1 MPITN
6 HLGHKVLSP
15 ITDKE
20 EFEKACKKNIY
31 HMLMY
36 SALQGI
42 CQAIAQ
48 MGIFD
53 AYLYVMAGDS
63 NKAVGWAESISGLSQ
78 VSVAIPAGILVD
90 KFSRALI
97 CRWCGWFSL
106 LMVVLSICG
115 IYYDNMIVICFA
127 LAVAGG
133 YFATQNCATYSLF
146 ADSIPQG
153 HRAKWLTRASVV
165 NQLASGLGPFIGLF
179 LFVYFG
185 NEWRLSVLHTVLII
199 GFLGFIP
206 ANFFLFGWTDVT
218 HEDGLGGNAGRSGA
232 HVYRKTTSEWT
243 WTIPYLMCA
252 NDFITC
258 IGAGMTVKFFPLF
271 FKNDYNFSPTQVQL
285 LWAFYGLTFG
295 LFTWFCDKVAN
306 HVGRVQAG
314 ILFSTLG
321 VICLFCLA
329 WVRWLPA
336 VVFTFLLRGAV
347 QNAIYPVDRSII
359 MDFVPSH
366 QRGRWNALE
375 SLSSMTWSGSA
386 VIGGYLMDNHD
397 YRYTFVVTAYI
408 YLVALLMR
416 LPLLKLVPKEEKFT
430 FTESLLS
437 VPESNASMDEERMKV
452 MASPRTPNSKFEN

>member
-1 MPITN
+1 MPIKN
-6 HLGHKVLSP
+6 HLGHQVLSP

-20 EFEKACKKNIY
+20 DFEKACKKNIY

-36 SALQGI
+36 SGLQGI

-78 VSVAIPAGILVD
+78 VMVAIPAGILVD

-97 CRWCGWFSL
+97 CRWCGWASL
-106 LMVVLSICG
+106 LMVALSIYG
-115 IYYDNMIVICFA
+115 IYYDNIIVICFA

-165 NQLASGLGPFIGLF
+165 NQLASGVGPFIGLF

-206 ANFFLFGWTDVT
+206 ANVFLFGWTDVT
-218 HEDGLGGNAGRSGA
+218 HEDGLGGSSGRPGAG
-232 HVYRKTTSEWT
+232 HVYRKTTSKWT

-258 IGAGMTVKFFPLF
+258 IGAGMTV
-271 FKNDYNFSPTQVQL
+271 
-285 LWAFYGLTFG
+285 
-295 LFTWFCDKVAN
+295 
-306 HVGRVQAG
+306 
-314 ILFSTLG
+314 
-321 VICLFCLA
+321 
-329 WVRWLPA
+329 
-336 VVFTFLLRGAV
+336 
-347 QNAIYPVDRSII
+347 
-359 MDFVPSH
+359 
-366 QRGRWNALE
+366 
-375 SLSSMTWSGSA
+375 
-386 VIGGYLMDNHD
+386 
-397 YRYTFVVTAYI
+397 
-408 YLVALLMR
+408 
-416 LPLLKLVPKEEKFT
+416 
-430 FTESLLS
+430 
-437 VPESNASMDEERMKV
+437 
-452 MASPRTPNSKFEN
+452 

>member
-1 MPITN
+1 
-6 HLGHKVLSP
+6 
-15 ITDKE
+15 
-20 EFEKACKKNIY
+20 
-31 HMLMY
+31 
-36 SALQGI
+36 
-42 CQAIAQ
+42 
-48 MGIFD
+48 
-53 AYLYVMAGDS
+53 
-63 NKAVGWAESISGLSQ
+63 
-78 VSVAIPAGILVD
+78 
-90 KFSRALI
+90 
-97 CRWCGWFSL
+97 
-106 LMVVLSICG
+106 
-115 IYYDNMIVICFA
+115 
-127 LAVAGG
+127 
-133 YFATQNCATYSLF
+133 
-146 ADSIPQG
+146 
-153 HRAKWLTRASVV
+153 
-165 NQLASGLGPFIGLF
+165 
-179 LFVYFG
+179 
-185 NEWRLSVLHTVLII
+185 
-199 GFLGFIP
+199 
-206 ANFFLFGWTDVT
+206 
-218 HEDGLGGNAGRSGA
+218 
-232 HVYRKTTSEWT
+232 
-243 WTIPYLMCA
+243 MCA

-416 LPLLKLVPKEEKFT
+416 LPLLKLV
-430 FTESLLS
+430 
-437 VPESNASMDEERMKV
+437 VERKV
-452 MASPRTPNSKFEN
+452 VGSIPGECILFSSGP